1 LKGDYPGLKPTEF
14 QWSNF
19 MQWQDVLADK
29 SLQDLPYKIELNEK
43 GNIEMSPASII
54 HSLLQGEMALLLG
67 NNLGGCV
74 FTELAI
80 QTSNGVRV
88 PDVAW
93 GSQNFIRKHKDELF
107 ASSAP
112 EICVEIIS
120 PSNTAKEMLDKT
132 QLFIE
137 AGAQEVWLVTESG
150 DISFYNKDGQIDT
163 SEFDIKTDK
172 ITLNL

>member
-1 LKGDYPGLKPTEF
+1 
-14 QWSNF
+14 

-43 GNIEMSPASII
+43 GNIEMSPTSLT
-54 HSLLQGEMALLLG
+54 HSFLQAEMTWYLRSQLKG
-67 NNLGGCV
+67 HV

-93 GSQNFIRKHKDELF
+93 CTKKFMSQHKDELF

-112 EICVEIIS
+112 ELCVEIIS
-120 PSNTAKEMLDKT
+120 PSYSSPSNIAKEMFEKT

-137 AGAQEVWLVTESG
+137 AGALEVWLVTET
-150 DISFYNKDGQIDT
+150 GQITFYD
-163 SEFDIKTDK
+163 SDGERENSQFDINIDK
-172 ITLNL
+172 ITLNV

>member
-1 LKGDYPGLKPTEF
+1 
-14 QWSNF
+14 

-43 GNIEMSPASII
+43 GNIEMSPASVL
-54 HSLLQGEMALLLG
+54 HSLLQGRITAILQLQLNG
-67 NNLGGCV
+67 SA

-80 QTSNGVRV
+80 QTSKGVRV

-93 GSQNFIRKHKDELF
+93 GSNDYVAQHKDELF

-120 PSNTAKEMLDKT
+120 PSNTPEEMFEKT

-137 AGAQEVWLVTESG
+137 AGAQEVWLITESG
-150 DISFYNKDGQIDT
+150 DINFYSKEGQIKT

-172 ITLNL
+172 MTLNI

>member
-1 LKGDYPGLKPTEF
+1 
-14 QWSNF
+14 

-43 GNIEMSPASII
+43 GNIEMSPALLL
-54 HSLLQGEMALLLG
+54 HSHLQGEISWMLRNKLKG
-67 NNLGGCV
+67 NI

-80 QTSNGVRV
+80 QTSSGIRV

-93 GSQNFIRKHKDELF
+93 GSQDFIKNHKDEVF

-120 PSNTAKEMLDKT
+120 PSNSSQEMNKKIH
-132 QLFIE
+132 LFIE
-137 AGAQEVWLVTESG
+137 AGAIEVWLVSESG
-150 DISFYNKDGQIDT
+150 NIRFYN
-163 SEFDIKTDK
+163 
-172 ITLNL
+172 